1 MTKFIALFKRPE
13 NVEEFDKHYNE
24 VHTPLITKTP
34 GMEKITVTRI
44 SGSPMG
50 ESPYYLIAEM
60 YFKDAAAFKAASA
73 SAEWRAAGKDLMAF
87 AGPLV
92 TMMIGEE

>member
-13 NVEEFDKHYNE
+13 NIEEFDKHYSE
-24 VHTPLITKTP
+24 VHTPLIIKTP
-34 GMEKITVTRI
+34 GMEKIIVTRI

-50 ESPYYLIAEM
+50 ESPYYLMAEM

-73 SAEWRAAGKDLMAF
+73 SPEWRAAGKDLMSF